1 MKNVVLRHP
10 FHLVTLV
17 SVALFVWA
25 WAGYEQPVG
34 AAQAMTRLT
43 ARVSAII
50 FFFVFTASSWHRLS
64 PGEWSASLLKNR
76 RRLGVTFAY
85 SHTIHLCCFIA
96 FFWLS
101 GGRPLL
107 STVIIGGGAYV
118 AIYVMALTS
127 NDRAVK
133 KLGVKNWKRLH
144 KFGAYYLWLVFFLT
158 YLTRFLKAGDSM
170 AVGAAGMTLFLAMA
184 LLRIAAAVFSKRHMA
199 QGTTDT
205 R

>member
-1 MKNVVLRHP
+1 MKKILLRYP
-10 FHLVTLV
+10 FYLVTLV
-17 SVALFVWA
+17 VIASLIWA
-25 WAGYEQPVG
+25 RTSHEQTIEI
-34 AAQAMTRLT
+34 AQAMTRLT

-118 AIYVMALTS
+118 AMYAMALTS

-133 KLGVKNWKRLH
+133 KLGAKNWKRLH
-144 KFGAYYLWLVFFLT
+144 KF
-158 YLTRFLKAGDSM
+158 
-170 AVGAAGMTLFLAMA
+170 
-184 LLRIAAAVFSKRHMA
+184 
-199 QGTTDT
+199 
-205 R
+205 